1 MKSADSQTPVA
12 LTAPSLNRGTAFT
25 HDERRKLGL
34 TDRLPSAVL
43 TPDDQYDH
51 LLHHIDDTAP
61 AYVVR
66 AFPAGIGSETS
77 VGVVMSGPVGTSR
90 LPEKPAQISDAEKL
104 ARIRAVID
112 HPGVFHWDGQD
123 VARVIRRILEG
134 DL

>member
-12 LTAPSLNRGTAFT
+12 RTAPSLNPETAFT
-25 HDERRKLGL
+25 HDERRKLGR
-34 TDRLPSAVL
+34 TGRLPSAVL
-43 TPDDQYDH
+43 NLDDPYDH
-51 LLHHIDDTAP
+51 VLHHIDDTAP

-77 VGVVMSGPVGTSR
+77 GGVVMSSPVGTLR
-90 LPEKPAQISDAEKL
+90 LPEEPAQTSDAEKL